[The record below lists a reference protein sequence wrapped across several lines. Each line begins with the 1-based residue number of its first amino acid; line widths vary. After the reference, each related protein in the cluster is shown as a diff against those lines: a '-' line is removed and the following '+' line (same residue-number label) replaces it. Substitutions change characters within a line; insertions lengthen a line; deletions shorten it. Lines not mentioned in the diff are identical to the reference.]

1 MKSFRQFIREKK
13 EGISVDPWFDDVDDE
28 KKGEKKSGS
37 KKNKQGE
44 LNIDGK
50 NKQKDVK
57 NIKTTKDI
65 TGGRETKLK
74 GRPPGSK
81 NKPKA
86 VQGELDLSSKGA
98 GSGNIGGKET
108 EFRSKSGKNN
118 PNQKPQK
125 PSDVI
130 KGAEQSAQGQKA
142 RADAIKSGA
151 NKQSSTSEIKR
162 QQGKLN
168 QNTLFNRLT
177 GRYSRPA
184 TRQGEKPQEPR
195 RRTGKSVAQIKAE
208 IESKDKAIAD
218 RKEAKRKLK
227 SKNTTVK
234 GSTFK
239 GNKPL
244 NLVGKPTPVPG
255 GTTPSKP
262 TPVDFQTKPSS
273 TPKDFKPRGSS
284 TPKFDKSYNKK
295 APDSSNPNR
304 IDQRDVS
311 KRASDF
317 TKDTNTARIEKLSK
331 GRVKID
337 YGMPKPEKGT
347 VLRKVDSPKV
357 KTQLSPDTLRST
369 NAKSSINTTWDKS
382 KATKTFKDM
391 ATDSRS
397 KISRKGIVGR
407 SKDYVKNL
415 TNKIKNT
422 FKSKTK
428 VTTTPKLTPKTRGTS
443 KITGSGGKE
452 IRSKIDQ
459 INKKPKTKFKLG
471 GTAKI
476 TGALSG
482 YSAYQQERE
491 AGSTQRRSASSGILQ
506 GLASAGGYQ
515 VVSNLAK
522 SGLKYAPV
530 PGWVKGVGE
539 IGAGIVGSTA
549 AQDKMKQAYNYV
561 FPSKTKKTNTTKNNK
576 KLFVPPIIPKK
587 KSKPVDLSNT
597 TLSLTGYDPSLDK
610 NKKTKKDKK

>member
-1 MKSFRQFIREKK
+1 MKSVRQFIREKK
-13 EGISVDPWFDDVDDE
+13 EGISADPWFDDVDDE

-37 KKNKQGE
+37 KKNKQG
-44 LNIDGK
+44 
-50 NKQKDVK
+50 
-57 NIKTTKDI
+57 
-65 TGGRETKLK
+65 KLK
-74 GRPPGSK
+74 LDGGKSSEVPSGPPPSGEKVNRGPGRPVGSK
-81 NKPKA
+81 NKSKGPTVK
-86 VQGELDLSSKGA
+86 QGELDFSSKGA

-108 EFRSKSGKNN
+108 EFRSTSGKNN
-118 PNQKPQK
+118 INQKPQK

-142 RADAIKSGA
+142 RTDAIKGGA
-151 NKQSSTSEIKR
+151 NKQPSTSQIKSVK
-162 QQGKLN
+162 GKLN

-208 IESKDKAIAD
+208 IEAKDKAIAD

-227 SKNTTVK
+227 LKNTTVK

-239 GNKPL
+239 GNKPPVL
-244 NLVGKPTPVPG
+244 PKPTPVPG
-255 GTTPSKP
+255 GGTAHTNPQSMLRIPRK
-262 TPVDFQTKPSS
+262 S
-273 TPKDFKPRGSS
+273 TS
-284 TPKFDKSYNKK
+284 KFDSSFNSK

-304 IDQRDVS
+304 IDQREVS
-311 KRASDF
+311 KRAKEF

-331 GRVKID
+331 RRVKID
-337 YGMPKPEKGT
+337 YGMSKPEKGI
-347 VLRKVDSPKV
+347 VARKVDPPKV

-369 NAKSSINTTWDKS
+369 NPKSNINTPYDKS

-397 KISRKGIVGR
+397 KISRKGIFGR

-428 VTTTPKLTPKTRGTS
+428 VTTTTPKSTPKTRGTS
-443 KITGSGGKE
+443 KITSSGGKE
-452 IRSKIDQ
+452 IRSKLDQ

-471 GTAKI
+471 SPAKI
-476 TGALSG
+476 TGALIG

-491 AGSTQRRSASSGILQ
+491 AGSSQRRSASSGILQ

-530 PGWVKGVGE
+530 PVWVKGVGE
-539 IGAGIVGSTA
+539 IGAGLVGSTA
-549 AQDKMKQAYNYV
+549 AQDKMKQAYDYV
-561 FPSKTKKTNTTKNNK
+561 FPSKNKKTKTTKNNN
-576 KLFVPPIIPKK
+576 KLFVPPIISKK

-610 NKKTKKDKK
+610 NKKIKKDKK